1 MNETPTLST
10 SGHPKSA
17 SSGSGLTTKDI
28 ILETG
33 ASIVQNFAP
42 VQAICA
48 HLNAFHVYASDTTRV
63 VEANHY
69 CTHLNADIRQCL
81 IYDAPS
87 KGARLIGVEYLISR
101 ELYDGL
107 PQEERKLWH
116 SHDYEVRS
124 GMLIMPNPVVPNAVW
139 EAAET
144 AEMREIVGL
153 YGKTFH
159 FWQVDRGDELP
170 LGMPQL
176 MMSFTEDEQV
186 TWDKIKDRDSRFGVD
201 MSKKRQ
207 ARKDIVEMTPHQD
220 ADSCWKLVGGDSV
233 FGLRILCKEVK
244 SYSVEAEKA

>member
-1 MNETPTLST
+1 MNETPTLNP
-10 SGHPKSA
+10 SGHLKSA
-17 SSGSGLTTKDI
+17 SSGSTLTTKDI

-116 SHDYEVRS
+116 SHDYEVGSIRS
-124 GMLIMPNPVVPNAVW
+124 NICEEESWADDQVVPNVVW

-176 MMSFTEDEQV
+176 MMSFTEDDQV

-220 ADSCWKLVGGDSV
+220 ADSCWK
-233 FGLRILCKEVK
+233 
-244 SYSVEAEKA
+244 